1 MHIIIP
7 LWYNYV
13 KGGCPIFRLKE
24 LRIKNNL
31 SQAKLAD
38 ELNMYQTSI
47 SRYESGAREAGYAE
61 LIALADYFNVSVDY
75 LLGRTDNPEIAK

>member
-1 MHIIIP
+1 
-7 LWYNYV
+7 
-13 KGGCPIFRLKE
+13 
-24 LRIKNNL
+24 
-31 SQAKLAD
+31 
-38 ELNMYQTSI
+38 MYQTSI